1 IPRSEGE
8 EFVKRYHERFPAV
21 TAFREQVVE
30 EATET
35 GFVKTLLGR
44 RRPLP
49 ELRSNQAQVRAQGVR
64 LAMNTV
70 VQGTAADII
79 KIAMIRSHQAL
90 LDEGLSSRLV
100 LQIHDELLFEGPAE
114 EAEAVTELARREM
127 SARCWAHRVPT
138 RRWRSTPAPARAG
151 SRPSS
156 GSPDSGMSDSLVVLL
171 MVLVGVQFAAQA
183 PVTGGLGR
191 HTGGLVAAL
200 ISFLVGN
207 VVLLAIVAVAGQLG
221 NFSSLGEVPLWQL
234 AGGLIGA
241 TYVALAATTISRIG
255 AGVIAAVTVTGQLAC
270 SVVVDHFGWFGI
282 EVHDVT
288 GPRILGLVLLLAGA
302 MAMLYSRE
310 EAGGGG
316 ASRAGRQTGHGI
328 GSMASG
334 AENRERLVICAVIFL
349 ASLAVGIQHPLN
361 SEL

>member
-1 IPRSEGE
+1 
-8 EFVKRYHERFPAV
+8 
-21 TAFREQVVE
+21 
-30 EATET
+30 
-35 GFVKTLLGR
+35 
-44 RRPLP
+44 
-49 ELRSNQAQVRAQGVR
+49 
-64 LAMNTV
+64 
-70 VQGTAADII
+70 
-79 KIAMIRSHQAL
+79 
-90 LDEGLSSRLV
+90 
-100 LQIHDELLFEGPAE
+100 
-114 EAEAVTELARREM
+114 
-127 SARCWAHRVPT
+127 
-138 RRWRSTPAPARAG
+138 
-151 SRPSS
+151 
-156 GSPDSGMSDSLVVLL
+156 MSDSLVVLL

-183 PVTGGLGR
+183 PVNGGLGR

-207 VVLLAIVAVAGQLG
+207 VALLAIVAVAGQLG

-361 SEL
+361 SELANSIGDLPAGLTNFTVGTILLALLVIVTGQAKALLGAREARPQYFLGGLIGLIVVVTSLSAVTLIGAAGLTAALVTGQMIGSLLLDRFGAFGLTRIPIDRVRLAAAAALLIGTFLATG